1 MKKKITI
8 LSILTLLVL
17 LTSCGY
23 KKVNQ
28 KDNDLIHIQN
38 INVTGEQRIAY
49 TLKNNILLISN
60 LNSKNKYDA
69 ELEIKKI
76 KTDKNKDK
84 TGKVTRFNLSI
95 SAALLLKNSN
105 NSQEITKYFVQ
116 NQDYDLGVNHS
127 DTINAENN
135 TTKNIIQKLS
145 DDITN
150 FITLRMTKL

>member
-1 MKKKITI
+1 MEKKIIT
-8 LSILTLLVL
+8 LSIIILLVT

-28 KDNDLIHIQN
+28 KNSTLIHIQN
-38 INVTGEQRIAY
+38 ISVTGEQKIAY
-49 TLKNNILLISN
+49 TLKNNVLLISN
-60 LNSKNKYDA
+60 LNSENKYDA
-69 ELEIKKI
+69 ELEIKKTKI
-76 KTDKNKDK
+76 DKNKDK

-95 SAALLLKNSN
+95 SASLQLKNSD
-105 NSQEITKYFVQ
+105 NSQKITKYFVH
-116 NQDYDLGVNHS
+116 NQDYDVGVNHS
-127 DTINAENN
+127 DTISAEKN